1 MEIDA
6 DQCNIKMNLKKV
18 GMKMLTGLT
27 WLTVGT
33 SGGLLCAGSWIFGF
47 RTSWGN
53 CYLHDLC

>member
-33 SGGLLCAGSWIFGF
+33 SGGLLCAGS
-47 RTSWGN
+47 
-53 CYLHDLC
+53 